1 MFNPPKL
8 IIYNMD
14 DFDDFDD
21 MDTEPVT
28 VLKENIPRPA
38 HLKSNKTAES
48 LFAYASEFFK
58 DKDTTTFTEI
68 EQMVHDHVKSDTVTY
83 GRPYV
88 TITLIDFPI
97 TTRSMTILTHFT
109 R

>member
-1 MFNPPKL
+1 
-8 IIYNMD
+8 MD
-14 DFDDFDD
+14 YFDD
-21 MDTEPVT
+21 MDDIDTTPVT
-28 VLKENIPRPA
+28 VLKVPSQLPA
-38 HLKSNKTAES
+38 HLKDLPAAEK

-58 DKDTTTFTEI
+58 DKSTTTFTEI

-88 TITLIDFPI
+88 MVSLIDFPI